1 MTAITVNSLEGTN
14 ALMADRRE
22 SAIND
27 PRFWVSVT
35 AVLLTLTLCVLTLAV
50 NKLGSIDVAVQSIR
64 DSNTRQGTKIESL
77 ERQAV
82 ELKTENKELRAE
94 LESAQKR
101 QTDYNF
107 NLSNRLTEIEVTLE
121 QKGRN

>member
-1 MTAITVNSLEGTN
+1 MP
-14 ALMADRRE
+14 DRRE

-50 NKLGSIDVAVQSIR
+50 NKLGSIDSAVQAIR
-64 DSNTRQGTKIESL
+64 DSNTRQGEKIESL
-77 ERQAV
+77 ERQV
-82 ELKTENKELRAE
+82 TELKATNKELTANHQ
-94 LESAQKR
+94 SAQER

-107 NLSNRLTEIEVTLE
+107 NLSKRLTEIEIVLRE
-121 QKGRN
+121 RKGR

>member
-1 MTAITVNSLEGTN
+1 MP
-14 ALMADRRE
+14 DRRE

-35 AVLLTLTLCVLTLAV
+35 AVLLTLVLCALTLAV

-64 DSNTRQGTKIESL
+64 DANTRQGEKIESL
-77 ERQAV
+77 ERQV
-82 ELKTENKELRAE
+82 GELKTENKDLRAG
-94 LESAQKR
+94 LESSKKW

-107 NLSNRLTEIEVTLE
+107 NLSTRLTEIEVMLKL
-121 QKGRN
+121 KGRD